1 MIPDSFIQE
10 LLGRIDIVD
19 VIERYVPLKK
29 AGANFTACCPFHS
42 EKSPSFSVSPS
53 KQFYHCF
60 GCGVHGSAIG
70 FLMQYSGTGFVDAVE
85 ELAASIGLAVP
96 RQIEVRRHEEARK
109 APLTEFMAQAS
120 KFYREQ
126 LKGNAKAIDYLKRR
140 GLSGE
145 VAARFGLGY
154 APDGWQGLQQVF
166 PTYQAPELAECGLV
180 IDNEQGRRYDRF
192 RDRIM
197 FPILDQRGNVI
208 GFGGRVIDQGE
219 PKYLNSPETPLFEKG
234 RELYGLAQ
242 ARQAIRAEDCVIVV
256 EGYMDVVALTQHGIA
271 NSVATLGTATTPHH
285 LHKLLRLA
293 ERVVF
298 CFDGDKAGRK
308 AAWRALEAS
317 LEQLGD
323 NKSVGFLFL
332 PPEHDPDSFVRE
344 QGADAFRTLA
354 AQPTT
359 LTEFLMRELRAQVD
373 LSSAEGRS
381 RLVHEAK
388 PHLLRLAAPLLR
400 LQLVKQIAAATGF
413 SQVEVETQCGLK
425 PAATPGSR
433 PPPPRP
439 QRRPQARSV
448 EHRLLENVLRRP
460 ERAARIPIDLILTD
474 SAEGAALRAIADAVE
489 HGALGT
495 GDIGRLLEHFRNS
508 EFEATLALFAET
520 LAAEDFDEAVL
531 EEEFSDALESLRR
544 SGLSQ
549 VIQALTEKGKRG
561 SLSMEEREQLKSL
574 LAQKS
579 AGAMRRDP

>member
-29 AGANFTACCPFHS
+29 TGANFTACCPFHS
-42 EKSPSFSVSPS
+42 EKTPSFSVSPA

-60 GCGVHGSAIG
+60 GCGVSGSAIG
-70 FLMQYSGTGFVDAVE
+70 FLMQYSGSGFVEAVE
-85 ELAASIGLAVP
+85 ELAGSIGLAVP
-96 RQIEVRRHEEARK
+96 RQIEARRSEEAKR
-109 APLTEFMAQAS
+109 APLTEVMARAS
-120 KFYREQ
+120 QFYRDQ
-126 LKGNAKAIDYLKRR
+126 LKASPRAIDYLKRR

-145 VAARFGLGY
+145 IAARFGLGY
-154 APDGWQGLQQVF
+154 APDGWQNLQQVF
-166 PTYQAPELAECGLV
+166 PDYQARELAECGLV

-192 RDRIM
+192 RDRIV

-234 RELYGLAQ
+234 RELYGLPQ
-242 ARQAIRAEDCVIVV
+242 ARQAIRGLDCVIVV
-256 EGYMDVVALTQHGIA
+256 EGYMDVVALAQMGIGNA
-271 NSVATLGTATTPHH
+271 VATLGTATTPNHV
-285 LHKLLRLA
+285 HKLLRLA

-298 CFDGDKAGRK
+298 CFDGDSAGRK

-332 PPEHDPDSFVRE
+332 PPEHDPDSFVRS
-344 QGADAFRTLA
+344 QGAEAFTHLA

-359 LTEFLMRELRAQVD
+359 LTEFLLRELRSGVD
-373 LSSAEGRS
+373 LASAEGRS

-388 PHLLRLAAPLLR
+388 PHLTRLAAPLLR
-400 LQLVKQIAAATGF
+400 LQLTKQIAAASGF
-413 SQVEVETQCGLK
+413 SQGEVEAQCGLK
-425 PAATPGSR
+425 SAAPPGR
-433 PPPPRP
+433 PPPARA

-448 EHRLLENVLRRP
+448 ENRLLENVLRRP
-460 ERAARIPIDLILTD
+460 ERAARIPIELIMAG
-474 SAEGAALRAIADAVE
+474 SAEGAALRAIADAVD

-495 GDIGRLLEHFRNS
+495 GGIGRVLEHFRNS
-508 EFEATLALFAET
+508 EHEATLALFSEA
-520 LAAEDFDEAVL
+520 LAGEDYDEALL

-549 VIQALTEKGKRG
+549 AIQVLNEKGKREA
-561 SLSMEEREQLKSL
+561 LSSEEREQLKTL

-579 AGAMRRDP
+579 AGGVRRES